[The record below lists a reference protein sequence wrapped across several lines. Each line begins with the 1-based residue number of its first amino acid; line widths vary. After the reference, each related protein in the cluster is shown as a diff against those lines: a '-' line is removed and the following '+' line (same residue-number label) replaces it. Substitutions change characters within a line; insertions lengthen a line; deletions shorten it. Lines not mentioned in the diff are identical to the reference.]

1 MFCKACLGV
10 LKFQWIPPTYAI
22 QTERR
27 LHAILPLASSSIL
40 SRELFNFWE
49 DQNIYPYAFGV
60 FLYFGIALSANTISS
75 YCKPERNAIDPI
87 HSITKL
93 DGCILTCTLLFCPVL
108 MYIYLVFSEENVSFS
123 FTVERVCEI
132 LLVTSGPFLL
142 HHLLEYKGLLWWKQ
156 SLPGCFSTNTSS
168 KIMFRNI
175 FLPLFASIIAILS
188 FQFRYL
194 IPLSTSL
201 FHRTHGRKMQV
212 SWITSCI
219 LIFVGVLI
227 LAAFW
232 FHKKRNSHGELSNVM
247 VSSFHVYVGAN
258 CAFFGCNMIPSNTNY
273 VIFSISLNFLLLLF
287 QVISSWTVD

>member
-93 DGCILTCTLLFCPVL
+93 DGCILTCTLLVCPVL

-123 FTVERVCEI
+123 FTMERVC
-132 LLVTSGPFLL
+132 SD
-142 HHLLEYKGLLWWKQ
+142 
-156 SLPGCFSTNTSS
+156 
-168 KIMFRNI
+168 RNQ
-175 FLPLFASIIAILS
+175 FCERIIVYFFDINS
-188 FQFRYL
+188 FVKLMSNCEHIR
-194 IPLSTSL
+194 I
-201 FHRTHGRKMQV
+201 
-212 SWITSCI
+212 
-219 LIFVGVLI
+219 I
-227 LAAFW
+227 LAAETG
-232 FHKKRNSHGELSNVM
+232 SATGDIL
-247 VSSFHVYVGAN
+247 
-258 CAFFGCNMIPSNTNY
+258 NY
-273 VIFSISLNFLLLLF
+273 VNIPWGNDGDKIGDDSDGDDGNDGDKIVVEVVFIK
-287 QVISSWTVD
+287 

>member
-1 MFCKACLGV
+1 M
-10 LKFQWIPPTYAI
+10 KFFVSLWI
-22 QTERR
+22 
-27 LHAILPLASSSIL
+27 
-40 SRELFNFWE
+40 
-49 DQNIYPYAFGV
+49 
-60 FLYFGIALSANTISS
+60 
-75 YCKPERNAIDPI
+75 
-87 HSITKL
+87 
-93 DGCILTCTLLFCPVL
+93 
-108 MYIYLVFSEENVSFS
+108 
-123 FTVERVCEI
+123 VCEI